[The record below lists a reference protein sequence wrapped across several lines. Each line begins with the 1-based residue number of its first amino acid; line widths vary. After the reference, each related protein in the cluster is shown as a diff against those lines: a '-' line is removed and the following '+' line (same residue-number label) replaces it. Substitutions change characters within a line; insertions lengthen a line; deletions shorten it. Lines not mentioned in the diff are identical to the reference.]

1 MTLIFMY
8 RYRRTA
14 ALLAAF
20 CLTGLAACGSA
31 GAGGTGRVEVVA
43 AFYPLEYVTKKVG
56 GSHVAVTDLVKP
68 GVEPHDLE
76 LNPRQVAAVSQAGL
90 VVYLK
95 GFQPAVDQAVEGE
108 AKDRALDA
116 ATVTPLL
123 GDHTPIEGGQAQQDE
138 TGADPHLWL
147 DPTRLARVA
156 DAVAARLGKVDPD
169 HAAEFTRH
177 AAALRT
183 ELTALD
189 AEYRT
194 GLAHCTS
201 RSIVTSHN
209 AFGYLA
215 RRYGL
220 TQIGITGLTPDTE
233 PTAARL
239 AEVARLAKREKVQV
253 IFFETLVSPKIAET
267 LAAEVGARAEV
278 LDPIEG
284 LKAGNGADYISV
296 MRSNL
301 ATLRSALGCS

>member
-8 RYRRTA
+8 RYRRTV

-239 AEVARLAKREKVQV
+239 AEVARLAKREKVEV